1 MALQTCPYLN
11 PGSCEYVG
19 LCSKGEIILY
29 YLRYGITRLLKCGR
43 KRQRRS
49 NEDGSKVRK
58 RSEDA
63 MLLALKIEIWRKG
76 PRLKEFGQP
85 QSWKRQGNG
94 PLEPPE
100 YNTALLAP

>member
-63 MLLALKIEIWRKG
+63 MLLALKIEI
-76 PRLKEFGQP
+76 
-85 QSWKRQGNG
+85 
-94 PLEPPE
+94 
-100 YNTALLAP
+100 

>member
-1 MALQTCPYLN
+1 MALLTRPYLN
-11 PGSCEYVG
+11 PGSCEYVR
-19 LCSKGEIILY
+19 LYSKGEIILD
-29 YLRYGITRLLKCGR
+29 YLRYGTTRLLKCGR

-49 NEDGSKVRK
+49 YEDGSKVRK